1 MCQGTCN
8 APNFTWYYRL
18 GGAAFV
24 PPKPQHD
31 VQLCADAGII
41 ENKVVSNILSML
53 AARVQSSEVS
63 PLD

>member
-1 MCQGTCN
+1 M
-8 APNFTWYYRL
+8 
-18 GGAAFV
+18 